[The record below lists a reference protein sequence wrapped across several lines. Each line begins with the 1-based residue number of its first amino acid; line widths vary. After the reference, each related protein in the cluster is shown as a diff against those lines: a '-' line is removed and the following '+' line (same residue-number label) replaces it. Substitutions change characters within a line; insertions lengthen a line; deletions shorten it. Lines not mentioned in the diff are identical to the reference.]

1 MVLETTSR
9 SRGERSPGAW
19 QGWKVE
25 LKEEE
30 AVLKEGR
37 EKLKRASL
45 RGPRDGRTAAMR
57 K

>member
-37 EKLKRASL
+37 EKLKRASEL
-45 RGPRDGRTAAMR
+45 ERAA
-57 K
+57 